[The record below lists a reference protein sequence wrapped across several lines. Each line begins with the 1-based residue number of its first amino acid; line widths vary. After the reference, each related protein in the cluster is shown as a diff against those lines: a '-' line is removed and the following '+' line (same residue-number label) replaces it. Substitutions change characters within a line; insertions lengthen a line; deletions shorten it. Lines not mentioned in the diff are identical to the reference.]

1 MGDVP
6 FSLNSVLL
14 LVVNFMSGFRLELVT
29 MYISF
34 IISIRSNLSHLCD
47 FHLLVLLLWFIE
59 ITFFISSNRINL
71 VNLK

>member
-14 LVVNFMSGFRLELVT
+14 LLVNFMSGFRLELVT

-47 FHLLVLLLWFIE
+47 FQLLVLLLWFIE